1 MPKRKSTTTPAVM
14 ATLSS
19 VEEALNMVDSSTLN
33 LAPTATAVELPAE
46 PEPQPASRKSQKT
59 ARVHEVMDM
68 DPTDSNYVFCQC
80 LKSAGGGV
88 CGARLKNR
96 GSCSALWTHVKTK
109 HPSTHASLVLGD
121 NKADIQTAEETL
133 ASTAQLKL
141 NVPYQQLVYTLSCA
155 PAHIL
160 SAAIESLQRASEQR
174 SRAA

>member
-1 MPKRKSTTTPAVM
+1 MANRASDETTPRCRD
-14 ATLSS
+14 ATDRDAETEERPQVARDAGSGGHTQQR

-88 CGARLKNR
+88 CGARLKSR
-96 GSCSALWTHVKTK
+96 WSCTALWTHVKK
-109 HPSTHASLVLGD
+109 KHAS
-121 NKADIQTAEETL
+121 TY
-133 ASTAQLKL
+133 S
-141 NVPYQQLVYTLSCA
+141 S
-155 PAHIL
+155 
-160 SAAIESLQRASEQR
+160 
-174 SRAA
+174 